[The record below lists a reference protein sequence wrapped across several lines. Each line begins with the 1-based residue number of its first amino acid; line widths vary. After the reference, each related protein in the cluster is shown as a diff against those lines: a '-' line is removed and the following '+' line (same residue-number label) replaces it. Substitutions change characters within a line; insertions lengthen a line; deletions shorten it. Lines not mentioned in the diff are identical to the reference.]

1 MSILRIEKL
10 INFLKDKFKDGIQMF
25 DTQSLVNDYRI
36 EIYYEDGISVL
47 YAPDYEY
54 IEIFGVS
61 KEEFKKIVKEAKGE

>member
-1 MSILRIEKL
+1 MRIEKL

-25 DTQSLVNDYRI
+25 DTPSLVNDYRI

-47 YAPDYEY
+47 YAPCYEY